1 MKHTGSRPYSGV
13 RIIDL
18 SGDLGAYS
26 ARLFADLGAEVIHV
40 APPGQVDGREP
51 WSASHAFLNANKK
64 SVVLD
69 TSVPG
74 GRQVLLDLASTAQV
88 VLLAG
93 DEAGRALLPEV
104 VALPGGRV
112 VSVFSYFGLSGPYS
126 SFVGCDLVAQA
137 LGGITWLSGEPG
149 QPPLRITGDQSLFVT
164 SLYGAVATAMAFWDV
179 EMTQASHVLDIS
191 AQECIAHSLQN
202 TLQVYDLE
210 GRVFSRGGT
219 GTRDATENP
228 FACRDGYVF
237 LAAPL
242 AVPASWN
249 GVLQWMKEEGYP
261 GGERLREADWQ
272 DRAARATEPM
282 KHEFKAIF
290 EGFIGGK
297 TKTELAAEALKR
309 KIVMAPVSTV
319 SELPGDPQLVY
330 RNYFHRVHDRTLD
343 RELLFPGAPYRLS
356 EPVWSIGRGAPR
368 PGEDT
373 QAVLRDL
380 PVPAANPER
389 EGRQPCIHSS

>member
-1 MKHTGSRPYSGV
+1 MSGTASRPYSGV

-18 SGDLGAYS
+18 SGELGAYA
-26 ARLFADLGAEVIHV
+26 ARLFADLGAEVIQVV
-40 APPGQVDGREP
+40 APRRAQQDEA
-51 WSASHAFLNANKK
+51 WSAAHAFLNANKK

-69 TSVPG
+69 ASGPQ
-74 GRQVLLDLASTAQV
+74 GRKVLLDLAGTAQV
-88 VLLAG
+88 VMLAG
-93 DEAGRALLPEV
+93 DEAGRTLLPQI
-104 VALPGGRV
+104 VALRGPRV
-112 VSVFSYFGLSGPYS
+112 VSTFSYFGLTGPYGA
-126 SFVGCDLVAQA
+126 FVGCDLVAQA

-164 SLYGAVATAMAFWDV
+164 SLYGAAATAMAFWDL
-179 EMTQASHVLDIS
+179 EMSEASHVLDIS

-249 GVLQWMKEEGYP
+249 GVLQWMKEAGYP
-261 GGERLREADWQ
+261 RADRLREPDWQ

-290 EGFIGGK
+290 EGFIADK
-297 TKTELAAEALKR
+297 TKLELAAEALKR

-330 RNYFHRVHDRTLD
+330 RGYFHQVQDRSLGRD
-343 RELLFPGAPYRLS
+343 LLFPGAPYRLS

-368 PGEDT
+368 RGEDT
-373 QAVLRDL
+373 EAVLRDL
-380 PVPAANPER
+380 PAQAAR
-389 EGRQPCIHSS
+389 LDR